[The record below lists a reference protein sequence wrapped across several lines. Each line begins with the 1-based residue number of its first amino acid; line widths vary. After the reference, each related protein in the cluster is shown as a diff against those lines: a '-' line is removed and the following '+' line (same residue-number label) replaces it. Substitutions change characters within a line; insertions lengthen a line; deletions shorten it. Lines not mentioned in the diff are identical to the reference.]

1 MKGLSILYSEIHIM
15 ISLAHDSEEFNG
27 YMPNLM
33 SFWSEKMFLFVS

>member
-1 MKGLSILYSEIHIM
+1 MKGYPFCTPEIHIM

-33 SFWSEKMFLFVS
+33 SFWSEKCFSL